1 MAKRKNPERDPCN
14 EMEPATCGWCG
25 RVWYPPY
32 ENRYREDGKQF
43 DKWSCLCAYRRARD
57 QKKARRGRSDISAV
71 EMLSKEG
78 ERITFFPS
86 ARAAGEAMGIDP
98 QNIRAA
104 CSGRKS
110 FCGGYMWRWAPGSP
124 AEKRA
129 IIKVGCILQSYGDA
143 EKKKEREE

>member
-14 EMEPATCGWCG
+14 DMEVRCYGCGKLFVPAPEH
-25 RVWYPPY
+25 VYK
-32 ENRYREDGKQF
+32 EEGKPVCT
-43 DKWSCLCAYRRARD
+43 WTCLCSLRRRKE
-57 QKKARRGRSDISAV
+57 QKRWSRENVSPV
-71 EMLSKEG
+71 EMLDQEG
-78 ERITFFPS
+78 EHITFFPS

-104 CSGRKS
+104 CSGRKG